1 MLDEIYYLVKEMG
14 FSYADILI
22 MPTFER
28 KYFINKFIGEIEER
42 KEAQRKSGK

>member
-14 FSYADILI
+14 FSYADLMI

-42 KEAQRKSGK
+42 KEAPKEIR